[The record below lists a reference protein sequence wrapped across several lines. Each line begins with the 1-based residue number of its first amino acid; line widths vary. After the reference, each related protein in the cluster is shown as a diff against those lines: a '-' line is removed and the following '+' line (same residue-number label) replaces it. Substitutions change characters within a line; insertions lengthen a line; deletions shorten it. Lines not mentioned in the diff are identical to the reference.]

1 MDNLSMLYIGIVV
14 FIFIIGMTNIII
26 SIIRYRKK
34 NISSY
39 LKEKELRKTKLK
51 NGKK

>member
-34 NISSY
+34 NIDGY
-39 LKEKELRKTKLK
+39 LKEKELRKTKF
-51 NGKK
+51 

>member
-34 NISSY
+34 NISDY
-39 LKEKELRKTKLK
+39 LKEKELRKTKF
-51 NGKK
+51 

>member
-34 NISSY
+34 NIGGY
-39 LKEKELRKTKLK
+39 LKEKELRKTKF
-51 NGKK
+51 

>member
-1 MDNLSMLYIGIVV
+1 MLYIGIVV

-34 NISSY
+34 NIDGY
-39 LKEKELRKTKLK
+39 LKEKECKSPLARMAVPI
-51 NGKK
+51 

>member
-14 FIFIIGMTNIII
+14 FIFIMGMINIII

-34 NISSY
+34 NISGY
-39 LKEKELRKTKLK
+39 FKEKELRKTKFL
-51 NGKK
+51 NGQK